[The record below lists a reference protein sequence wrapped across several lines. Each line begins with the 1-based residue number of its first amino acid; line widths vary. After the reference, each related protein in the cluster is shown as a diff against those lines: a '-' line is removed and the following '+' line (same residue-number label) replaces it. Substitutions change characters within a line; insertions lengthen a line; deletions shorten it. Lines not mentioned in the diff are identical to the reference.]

1 VVDSSHIPVETLPA
15 EEQCWIRTDLAGF
28 ITDAEQICQRLLNLT
43 LRGARGK
50 ELLPFFVRNRFDIAG
65 EMRGVLRTGVG
76 SRRISAEFMPRDRR
90 RASVEVSISKPNAQ
104 TLEWQ
109 FWLTGR

>member
-1 VVDSSHIPVETLPA
+1 MLDP
-15 EEQCWIRTDLAGF
+15 TDLAGF

-76 SRRISAEFMPRDRR
+76 SRRIAAESCLAIVAGRR
-90 RASVEVSISKPNAQ
+90 WR
-104 TLEWQ
+104 
-109 FWLTGR
+109 